1 MAFTFTAVKQGSVK
15 NRVAEAIRNA
25 IYSGKL
31 HPGDP
36 LLELQLARDF
46 RVSQTSVREALI
58 HLEQL
63 GLVRRFPNKGTV
75 VTELTPQQ
83 VRERLEIRMP
93 MECMAALQAASKMDE
108 KHAAE
113 LFALADR
120 IGDATARKDF
130 YAAAQADLDFHRT
143 IWRLSGNETLCQIL
157 DQIAAPLFAFVSI
170 VRSTHTGHLPSVL
183 HSHREIVEAL
193 ASRDTKLIR
202 DTIENH
208 FAGSYEHFLRAAPA
222 SGSNFA

>member
-63 GLVRRFPNKGTV
+63 GLVRRYPNKGTV
-75 VTELTPQQ
+75 VTQLAPQQ
-83 VRERLEIRMP
+83 IRERLEIRMP
-93 MECMAALQAASKMDE
+93 LECMAALQAVANLDE
-108 KHAAE
+108 KHTAE
-113 LFALADR
+113 LLELADR
-120 IGDATARKDF
+120 IGAAAARNDH
-130 YAAAQADLDFHRT
+130 YAAAQADLEFHRT
-143 IWRLSGNETLCQIL
+143 IWRLSGNETLRQML
-157 DQIAAPLFAFVSI
+157 EQLAGPLVVFVSI
-170 VRSTHTGHLPSVL
+170 VRSTHTGDLPSVL

-193 ASRDTKLIR
+193 AARDPKLIR

-208 FAGSYEHFLRAAPA
+208 FTGSYEHFLRAEP
-222 SGSNFA
+222 